1 MSSISGITD
10 LGQSIDSQAAL
21 DGLSDEQLAALSA
34 ACEAEQARRVEAS
47 RRAGADGPSAEE
59 RRQLEVM
66 TRQVSSGAAS
76 SALGERADGAIGLE
90 GKAAVAAEQGCTVH
104 ELSTIAARLEF
115 ARAHGLAFDE
125 GVQDTLEED
134 LDASGI
140 PERYTPVR
148 VGVGLILTPART
160 NRARARARAR
170 ARTQVRAC
178 AAARLHAVP
187 AAEAWDE
194 LLPERPRRRVRCE
207 RGQVRQLRVPMRC
220 TLHHQVHHEG
230 CSEGCRVAYVVY
242 DSRASFFQVPS
253 SLLIV

>member
-66 TRQVSSGAAS
+66 TRQISSGAAS
-76 SALGERADGAIGLE
+76 SALGARADGAIGLE
-90 GKAAVAAEQGCTVH
+90 GKAAVAAEQGCAVH

-140 PERYTPVR
+140 PERYALVR
-148 VGVGLILTPART
+148 V
-160 NRARARARAR
+160 
-170 ARTQVRAC
+170 
-178 AAARLHAVP
+178 
-187 AAEAWDE
+187 
-194 LLPERPRRRVRCE
+194 
-207 RGQVRQLRVPMRC
+207 
-220 TLHHQVHHEG
+220 
-230 CSEGCRVAYVVY
+230 S
-242 DSRASFFQVPS
+242 
-253 SLLIV
+253 

>member
-1 MSSISGITD
+1 MSSLPREGEACISGITD
-10 LGQSIDSQAAL
+10 LGPSIDSQAAL

-34 ACEAEQARRVEAS
+34 ACVAEQARRVEAS

-76 SALGERADGAIGLE
+76 SALGAIGVE
-90 GKAAVAAEQGCTVH
+90 GKAAVAAEQGCAVH

-207 RGQVRQLRVPMRC
+207 RGQVRQLRVPLGVPRRC
-220 TLHHQVHHEG
+220 TM
-230 CSEGCRVAYVVY
+230 
-242 DSRASFFQVPS
+242 RAE
-253 SLLIV
+253 

>member
-1 MSSISGITD
+1 MSSISGTTD
-10 LGQSIDSQAAL
+10 LGPSIDSQAAL

-76 SALGERADGAIGLE
+76 SALGAIGVE
-90 GKAAVAAEQGCTVH
+90 GKAAVAAEQGCAVH
-104 ELSTIAARLEF
+104 ELSTIEARLEF

-148 VGVGLILTPART
+148 VGVGLILT
-160 NRARARARAR
+160 RARSPEQPEPEPEPEPEPRYALAPPPGFTPYPQQKPGTSYFPSDRD
-170 ARTQVRAC
+170 
-178 AAARLHAVP
+178 AVY
-187 AAEAWDE
+187 
-194 LLPERPRRRVRCE
+194 V
-207 RGQVRQLRVPMRC
+207 V
-220 TLHHQVHHEG
+220 
-230 CSEGCRVAYVVY
+230 SEGKFGSYAC
-242 DSRASFFQVPS
+242 P
-253 SLLIV
+253 